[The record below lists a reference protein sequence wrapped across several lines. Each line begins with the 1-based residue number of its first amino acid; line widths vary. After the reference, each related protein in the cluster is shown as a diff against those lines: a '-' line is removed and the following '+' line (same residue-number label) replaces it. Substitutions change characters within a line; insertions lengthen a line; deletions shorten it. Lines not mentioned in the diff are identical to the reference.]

1 MKNLLW
7 WVVFTIGA
15 VLWVDISLAEPQ
27 WAQKPIQCAS
37 YEEVVMRAKADNL
50 KPLMTM
56 EGNALIEDKM
66 YTLPYIFYYNADT
79 SYWLIVELLAGNIAC
94 IIAVGDTVDFD
105 MSEWEEPSYKRN
117 W

>member
-15 VLWVDISLAEPQ
+15 VLWVDISLAAPQ
-27 WAQKPIQCAS
+27 WAEKPIQCAT

-50 KPLMTM
+50 TPLMTM
-56 EGNALIEDKM
+56 EGQALIEDKM
-66 YTLPYIFYYNADT
+66 YTLPYVFYYNADT

>member
-56 EGNALIEDKM
+56 
-66 YTLPYIFYYNADT
+66 
-79 SYWLIVELLAGNIAC
+79 
-94 IIAVGDTVDFD
+94 
-105 MSEWEEPSYKRN
+105 
-117 W
+117 